1 MGGPA
6 KALVASREV
15 GGPRASLGGWAT
27 RLVDRLASRHERRV
41 RETSAEALERAVA
54 EVDMPLRRGGAAV
67 AIDRPAVAEAAPLL
81 LQVAARLRSPEPLP
95 PDALRL
101 VRSLTGDG
109 AGPLYARS
117 AHRSEYP
124 PGTLG
129 RYARMVLALADASV
143 PLPGSGHLVRG

>member
-15 GGPRASLGGWAT
+15 AGPRASLGGWAT

-41 RETSAEALERAVA
+41 RETSAEALERAVE
-54 EVDMPLRRGGAAV
+54 EVDLPLHRGGAAV

-81 LQVAARLRSPEPLP
+81 LQVAARLRGDRPLP
-95 PDALRL
+95 PEALRL

-129 RYARMVLALADASV
+129 RYARTILALCDSRL
-143 PLPGSGHLVRG
+143 PLPDPAHLVRG